1 MPSNPSYLGTHL
13 KEDEERSFKAAGIL
27 PIAFFT
33 SPPPGGLVGPPP
45 KASKHAEA
53 KPGDESEDEDGGGG
67 GGADEKSSTAPNA
80 SATKDGVPV
89 PYVLLGCET
98 RRKQV
103 KTDEVYINL
112 FGMLKPA
119 LACVACKV

>member
-1 MPSNPSYLGTHL
+1 VPVNPSYLGIHL

-45 KASKHAEA
+45 KAAKQGEA

-67 GGADEKSSTAPNA
+67 GGADEKSSTAPSA
-80 SATKDGVPV
+80 AATKGGVPV

-119 LACVACKV
+119 LACVACMA